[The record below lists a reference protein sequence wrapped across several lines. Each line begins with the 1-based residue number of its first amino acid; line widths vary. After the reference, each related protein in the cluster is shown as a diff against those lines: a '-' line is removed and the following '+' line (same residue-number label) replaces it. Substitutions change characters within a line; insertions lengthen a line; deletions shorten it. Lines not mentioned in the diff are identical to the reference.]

1 MYERAMYLKN
11 KFIRNGIALFTI
23 SALLIYYAA
32 TKSESFSPVL
42 IIVPVAVL
50 IWLYLGLWINK
61 KLKLKVANKDSEITD
76 VSISYKQ
83 VEFILSVLLV
93 AVIFLLL
100 KHWVYA
106 NYLTNLILIAYCYW
120 SYIQIKML
128 NNYFNA

>member
-42 IIVPVAVL
+42 IIVPVAAL

-76 VSISYKQ
+76 VSISY
-83 VEFILSVLLV
+83 
-93 AVIFLLL
+93 
-100 KHWVYA
+100 
-106 NYLTNLILIAYCYW
+106 
-120 SYIQIKML
+120 
-128 NNYFNA
+128 